1 MYPFSPI
8 ICLSIEIM
16 GLQSQEDNDDGN
28 TTYDYDLIV
37 IGGGSG
43 GSQFGVWFSFL
54 GLAASKEAADLG
66 ATVALFDFVK
76 PSPHGSTWGLGG
88 TCVNVG
94 CIPKKLMHQA
104 AIVGEFVQDATSFGW
119 DVPEVHHHWNTLV
132 NNVQDYIRGLNYNY
146 RVSLMS
152 KHVTYYN
159 QLAYVKD
166 SHTVEGT
173 DIFGDKHIYT
183 CRRMIVAVGG
193 RPNKLGCTGEELAV
207 SSDDLFM
214 LDHPPKKT
222 LLVGASFIALE
233 CAGFLHHL
241 GFDVTVMVRSI
252 LLRGFDQECAN
263 KIGDFMKDQ
272 GVHFLY
278 GMVPAELKKLPN
290 GRILV
295 KYQGSG
301 FANSDVTGEEEFD
314 TVVSCVGR
322 YADTEKLGLGNLG
335 MKCRRGKILTV
346 NEQTSIPNIYA
357 IGDVIYGKQE
367 LTPVAIQAGKLLA
380 RRLYGDSKEQMNY
393 ENVPMTVFTPLE
405 YGNCGLTEEAAIEKY
420 TDDNIEVYVSQFTP
434 LEWQLSPHRK
444 KDVCF
449 AKLITR
455 RDDGLILGFHV
466 LSPNAGEITQGF
478 GLAFQTGATY
488 KNFMDLVGIHPTIA
502 EEFTT
507 LSVTKRSG
515 ASAKKGGC

>member
-420 TDDNIEVYVSQFTP
+420 TDDNVEVYVSQFTP

>member
-132 NNVQDYIRGLNYNY
+132 DNVQDYIRGLNYNY

>member
-1 MYPFSPI
+1 
-8 ICLSIEIM
+8 
-16 GLQSQEDNDDGN
+16 
-28 TTYDYDLIV
+28 
-37 IGGGSG
+37 
-43 GSQFGVWFSFL
+43 
-54 GLAASKEAADLG
+54 
-66 ATVALFDFVK
+66 
-76 PSPHGSTWGLGG
+76 
-88 TCVNVG
+88 
-94 CIPKKLMHQA
+94 MHQA
-104 AIVGEFVQDATSFGW
+104 AIIGEFVQDASSFGW

-132 NNVQDYIRGLNYNY
+132 NNVQDYIRGLNYSY

-159 QLAYVKD
+159 QLAFVKD
-166 SHTVEGT
+166 AHTVEGT
-173 DIFGDKHIYT
+173 DVFGDKHIYT
-183 CRRMIVAVGG
+183 CRRMIIAVGG
-193 RPNKLGCTGEELAV
+193 RPNKLGCPGEELAI

-263 KIGDFMKDQ
+263 KIGDFMKSQ
-272 GVHFLY
+272 GVHFLSS
-278 GMVPAELKKLPN
+278 MVPSSLERLPS
-290 GRILV
+290 GRIRV

-301 FANSDVTGEEEFD
+301 FANSEVTGEEEFD

-322 YADTEKLGLGNLG
+322 YADTERLGLDALG
-335 MKCRRGKILTV
+335 VKTRRGKIMSV
-346 NEQTSIPNIYA
+346 NEQTSVANIYA
-357 IGDVIYGKQE
+357 IGDVLYGKQE
-367 LTPVAIQAGKLLA
+367 LTPVAIQAGRLLA
-380 RRLYGDSKEQMNY
+380 RRLFGGSSVQMNY

-405 YGNCGLTEEAAIEKY
+405 YGTCGLTEETALERLGEE
-420 TDDNIEVYVSQFTP
+420 NVEVYVSAFTP
-434 LEWQLSPHRK
+434 LEWQLSPHRA

-455 RDDGLILGFHV
+455 REDGLILGFHI

-478 GLAFQTGATY
+478 GLAFQTGAKY
-488 KNFMDLVGIHPTIA
+488 QNFMDMVGIHPTIA

>member
-1 MYPFSPI
+1 MALRP
-8 ICLSIEIM
+8 
-16 GLQSQEDNDDGN
+16 QEDNDDGN

-43 GSQFGVWFSFL
+43 GSQFGVCFSFL

-322 YADTEKLGLGNLG
+322 YADTEKLGLDNLG

>member
-1 MYPFSPI
+1 
-8 ICLSIEIM
+8 M

-43 GSQFGVWFSFL
+43 GSQFGVCFSFL

-166 SHTVEGT
+166 AHTVEGT

-420 TDDNIEVYVSQFTP
+420 TDDNVEVYVSQFTP